1 MLCGRDQK
9 FSPSKAAL
17 KGYGKLIWESVDI
30 MLIYYIGHD
39 FYIFSAFDFYAIPLS
54 IYDVIYDTT
63 TIPEDTLL

>member
-1 MLCGRDQK
+1 
-9 FSPSKAAL
+9 
-17 KGYGKLIWESVDI
+17 